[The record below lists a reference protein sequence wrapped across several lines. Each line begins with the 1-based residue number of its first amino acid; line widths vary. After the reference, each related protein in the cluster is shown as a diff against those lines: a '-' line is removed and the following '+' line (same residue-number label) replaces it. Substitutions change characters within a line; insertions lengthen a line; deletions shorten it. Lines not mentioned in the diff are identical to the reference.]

1 MSTGNILLRG
11 ALLWQRANHG
21 WVFALGDGAKILEPE
36 NVVEQMKEL
45 MKKAIEKYQ

>member
-1 MSTGNILLRG
+1 MITGNILLK
-11 ALLWQRANHG
+11 ALLRQKENLG
-21 WVFALGDGAKILEPE
+21 WVFTLGDGAKILEPE